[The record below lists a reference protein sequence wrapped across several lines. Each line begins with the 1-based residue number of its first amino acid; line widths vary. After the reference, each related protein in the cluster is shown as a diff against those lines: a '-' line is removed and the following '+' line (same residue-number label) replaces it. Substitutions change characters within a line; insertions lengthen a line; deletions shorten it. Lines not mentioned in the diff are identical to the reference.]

1 MNSLPKASCPN
12 CKGPVTFVQVMSI
25 VTPFQSIDCT
35 TCGEM
40 LFLVHRTELLIVSVL
55 TAFLLIAGGSI
66 AYSNGWMSA
75 PALYGAALVYVVVT
89 ELAMTTIIVKKNA
102 LVIRKNK

>member
-1 MNSLPKASCPN
+1 MNFLPKASCPK
-12 CKGPVTFVQVMSI
+12 CKDPVTFVQVMSI
-25 VTPFQSIDCT
+25 VTPYQSIDCT

-40 LFLVHRTELLIVSVL
+40 LFLVHRTELLIISIL
-55 TAFLLIAGGSI
+55 TSLLVMAGGSI
-66 AYSNGWMSA
+66 AYSNRWMSA
-75 PALYGAALVYVVVT
+75 PALYGTALVYVVIT